1 MNNITVKGIGMTQAL
16 TLITGAS
23 GGMATALGL
32 LLHQQGHA
40 LVLVSRHP
48 ENIHLDLQAN
58 HTVIQT
64 DVSRPGAADELLV
77 QCADKLGRVPDNLAH
92 LAGSILLT
100 PIHRT
105 RDADYQMALNAN
117 LHSTFYTV
125 RAFISALLA
134 YKQPG
139 NIALVSSV
147 AAQIGIANHEVIAM
161 AKGAVEG
168 LVRSVAA
175 TYSAKGIRINAI
187 APGLMRSP
195 ANEGLFVNASAEKN
209 ITSQYP
215 LGRYG
220 QSEDGAQALAWLLST
235 QAGWITGQILS
246 VDGGFTAVR
255 PFVKG

>member
-1 MNNITVKGIGMTQAL
+1 MTQQPL

-32 LLHQQGHA
+32 HLHAQGHQ
-40 LVLVSRHP
+40 LILVSRHP
-48 ENIHLDLQAN
+48 ENIHLDLQVN
-58 HTVIQT
+58 HTVIQS
-64 DVSRPGAADELLV
+64 DVSRSGAADEV
-77 QCADKLGRVPDNLAH
+77 RAQCAEKLGRVPNNLAQ

-125 RAFISALLA
+125 RAFISTLLEH
-134 YKQPG
+134 KQAG
-139 NIALVSSV
+139 NIVLVSSV
-147 AAQIGIANHEVIAM
+147 AAQMGIANHEVIAM
-161 AKGAVEG
+161 VKGAIEG

-175 TYSAKGIRINAI
+175 TYSGKGIRINAI

-209 ITSQYP
+209 IAAQYP

-220 QSEDGAQALAWLLST
+220 QSDDGANALAWLLS
-235 QAGWITGQILS
+235 AEAAWITGQILP

-255 PFVKG
+255 PFVKA

>member
-1 MNNITVKGIGMTQAL
+1 MTRPL

-32 LLHQQGHA
+32 YLHAQGHDLILA
-40 LVLVSRHP
+40 SRHP
-48 ENIHLDLQAN
+48 ENIHLDLQVN

-64 DVSRPGAADELLV
+64 DVSRPGAADELFA
-77 QCADKLGRVPDNLAH
+77 QCVEKLGRVPDNLAH

-117 LHSTFYTV
+117 LHSTFYSV
-125 RAFISALLA
+125 RAFINTLLEH
-134 YKQPG
+134 KQPG
-139 NIALVSSV
+139 NIVLVSSV
-147 AAQIGIANHEVIAM
+147 TAQIGITNHEVIAM
-161 AKGAVEG
+161 VKGAIEG

-175 TYSAKGIRINAI
+175 TYSGKGIRINAI
-187 APGLMRSP
+187 AQGLMRSP

-209 ITSQYP
+209 ITAQYP

-220 QSEDGAQALAWLLST
+220 QSEDGAKALAWLLSPES
-235 QAGWITGQILS
+235 AWITGQVLP

-255 PFVKG
+255 PFVKA